1 MRGEPG
7 RERHA
12 CRTIHLTLD
21 GQRTRGRF
29 WSSLSFCVGHGKS
42 RGARAGGGDG
52 DIFPLMGPLSRFIR
66 EHTEEILAEWE
77 TFARSLPIGVLMDVD
92 ALRDHAKAMLD
103 VIARDLEQPQSSLEQ
118 DAKAKGALD
127 TQEPTAR
134 TAATEHGSGR
144 AQSGFTVNQM
154 VAEFRALRA
163 SVLRLWGKQP
173 GARGG
178 AELNEMIRF
187 NEAID
192 QAIAE
197 SLARF
202 TQDID
207 QTKERFLAI
216 LGHDLRTPLG
226 AIVMSA
232 QFILENA
239 ELADPYRELI
249 DRINT
254 SGRRMNQMVDD
265 LLDFSRTRL
274 GDTIPIARAEM
285 DVTRML
291 HDVVAEVGASFPDR
305 TLEVEASGELHGAWD
320 CARLTQV
327 VSNLIANAAQH
338 GSIDAP
344 IRVTARGE
352 ANDVI
357 IAVHNDGPPI
367 PEQLVAQIFHPMKR
381 SRTNSGNR
389 RHLGLGLYIV
399 DRIVAAHRGRV
410 DVTSSE
416 EHGTTFTVRLPR
428 HTYRSEAR

>member
-1 MRGEPG
+1 M
-7 RERHA
+7 A
-12 CRTIHLTLD
+12 AL
-21 GQRTRGRF
+21 
-29 WSSLSFCVGHGKS
+29 SS
-42 RGARAGGGDG
+42 
-52 DIFPLMGPLSRFIR
+52 FIR
-66 EHTEEILAEWE
+66 EHTEEILTEWE
-77 TFARSLPIGVLMDVD
+77 MFARSLPIGASMDVG

-103 VIARDLEQPQSSLEQ
+103 VIARDLEAPQTSRQQ
-118 DAKAKGALD
+118 DAKAKGASD
-127 TQEPTAR
+127 ADERTAR

-173 GARGG
+173 GPNGE
-178 AELNEMIRF
+178 AELEEMVRF

-197 SLARF
+197 SLGRF

-207 QTKERFLAI
+207 HTRERFLAI

-226 AIVMSA
+226 AIIMSA
-232 QFILENA
+232 QFILESGGLV
-239 ELADPYRELI
+239 EPFRGLV
-249 DRINT
+249 DRIEK

-291 HDVVAEVGASFPDR
+291 ADVVAEVAASYPNCK
-305 TLEVEASGELHGAWD
+305 LEVDASGDLHGVWD
-320 CARLTQV
+320 CARLTQAV
-327 VSNLIANAAQH
+327 TNLIGNAAQH
-338 GSIDAP
+338 GSDGTP

-352 ANDVI
+352 ADEVI
-357 IAVHNDGPPI
+357 IAVHNDGPTI
-367 PEQLVAQIFHPMKR
+367 PDEVVGRIFQPMKR
-381 SRTNSGNR
+381 SRSDRGNR

-399 DRIVAAHRGRV
+399 DRIVAAHRGRI
-410 DVTSSE
+410 DVASSE

-428 HTYRSEAR
+428 HVSS

>member
-1 MRGEPG
+1 M
-7 RERHA
+7 
-12 CRTIHLTLD
+12 
-21 GQRTRGRF
+21 
-29 WSSLSFCVGHGKS
+29 S
-42 RGARAGGGDG
+42 
-52 DIFPLMGPLSRFIR
+52 PLSRFIR

-77 TFARSLPIGVLMDVD
+77 TFARSLPIGAVMDVE
-92 ALRDHAKAMLD
+92 ALRDHARAMLD
-103 VIARDLEQPQSSLEQ
+103 VIARDLEQPQSSRQQ
-118 DAKAKGALD
+118 DAKAKGASD
-127 TQEPTAR
+127 AQEPTAR

-163 SVLRLWGKQP
+163 SVLRLWGKQ
-173 GARGG
+173 GG
-178 AELNEMIRF
+178 SRVDADLNDMIRF

-207 QTKERFLAI
+207 HTKERFLAI

-226 AIVMSA
+226 AIVTSA
-232 QFILENA
+232 QFILESA
-239 ELADPYRELI
+239 ELADPYRELV
-249 DRINT
+249 DRIDK

-285 DVTRML
+285 DMTRML
-291 HDVVAEVGASFPDR
+291 HDVVAEVAASFPDR
-305 TLEVEASGELHGAWD
+305 KLEVEASGELHGAWD
-320 CARLTQV
+320 CARLTQA
-327 VSNLIANAAQH
+327 VSNLLANAAQH
-338 GSIDAP
+338 GSSDAP

-352 ANDVI
+352 ANEVI

-367 PEQLVAQIFHPMKR
+367 PEQFVGQIFHPMKR
-381 SRTNSGNR
+381 SRTNPGNR

-410 DVTSSE
+410 DVASSE
-416 EHGTTFTVRLPR
+416 GHGTTFTVRLPR
-428 HTYRSEAR
+428 HPYRSEAL

>member
-1 MRGEPG
+1 M
-7 RERHA
+7 A
-12 CRTIHLTLD
+12 D
-21 GQRTRGRF
+21 
-29 WSSLSFCVGHGKS
+29 LST
-42 RGARAGGGDG
+42 
-52 DIFPLMGPLSRFIR
+52 FIK
-66 EHTEEILAEWE
+66 EHTEEILTEWE
-77 TFARSLPIGVLMDVD
+77 TFARSLPMGASMDVP

-103 VIARDLEQPQSSLEQ
+103 VIARDLEETQTSHQQ
-118 DAKAKGALD
+118 DAKARGASD
-127 TQEPTAR
+127 ADQRTAR

-173 GARGG
+173 GPKGE
-178 AELNEMIRF
+178 AELEEMVRF

-197 SLARF
+197 SLARY

-226 AIVMSA
+226 AIIMSA
-232 QFILENA
+232 QFILECG
-239 ELADPYRELI
+239 ELVEPYRGLV
-249 DRINT
+249 DRIGK
-254 SGRRMNQMVDD
+254 SSRRMNQMVAD

-285 DVTRML
+285 DVASML
-291 HDVVAEVGASFPDR
+291 NDVISEVAASYPDFK
-305 TLEVEASGELHGAWD
+305 LEVEATGELHGVWD
-320 CARLTQV
+320 CARLTQAMT
-327 VSNLIANAAQH
+327 NLIGNAAQH
-338 GSIDAP
+338 GSDATP
-344 IRVTARGE
+344 ISVTARGE
-352 ANDVI
+352 AHEVI

-367 PEQLVAQIFHPMKR
+367 PDELVGRIFQPMKQSR
-381 SRTNSGNR
+381 SNFGNR

-399 DRIVAAHRGRV
+399 DRIVAAHRGRI
-410 DVTSSE
+410 DVASSE

-428 HTYRSEAR
+428 HVSS